1 MTGWPVAVSAV
12 TTASDFSPF
21 TEYFTFRIT
30 PAESVGKRPLAGLT
44 PISRN
49 VSLPPKI
56 RVAPFGSVSVVDRT
70 TPCAFA
76 TESSRAPSSRP
87 FVCSVNWMS
96 TAIARGWPALIRL
109 ITFAWYRRGYGQRV
123 LRK

>member
-1 MTGWPVAVSAV
+1 M
-12 TTASDFSPF
+12 TTASVFRPF

-30 PAESVGKRPLAGLT
+30 PAESVGKRPLAGLA
-44 PISRN
+44 PISRS

-56 RVAPFGSVSVVDRT
+56 RVAPFGSVSVVART

-76 TESSRAPSSRP
+76 TESIRALSSRAS
-87 FVCSVNWMS
+87 VCSVNWMS
-96 TAIARGWPALIRL
+96 TAIALGWPALIRL

-123 LRK
+123 LSK